1 SVERFYIKTPVF
13 PFAKFPGVDP
23 ILGPEMRSTGEVM
36 GVADAFGSAYLKA
49 QYGAGNRLPREGT
62 VFISVNDHDKEAVV
76 SVAARLR
83 KLGFNLT
90 ATRGTRDVLARAGVE
105 AEFVYKVEEG
115 RPNIVDQI
123 KSNKISLVINTPL
136 GKLSFYDER
145 AIRSAATQY
154 NV

>member
-1 SVERFYIKTPVF
+1 
-13 PFAKFPGVDP
+13 
-23 ILGPEMRSTGEVM
+23 
-36 GVADAFGSAYLKA
+36 GSAYLKA

-90 ATRGTRDVLARAGVE
+90 ATRGTRDVLARAGVD

-154 NV
+154 NVPCITTLTGAQAVVSAIESLLYEELTVTSIQECHYNQVEGR